1 MNVEGCGSAVK
12 ERVVYSSEKGRIC
25 AKCGWPA
32 ADCHC
37 ASALSAP
44 VEPVPAKITAKLNV
58 ANTSSGKRVTIVEGL
73 PANEGFLQDLAHE
86 LKKRCGAG
94 GKIGANF
101 VELQGDQR
109 DRLRDLLSKK
119 GWTVKG

>member
-1 MNVEGCGSAVK
+1 MK

-37 ASALSAP
+37 SASLPAP
-44 VEPVPAKITAKLNV
+44 EEPVPAKITAKLNV
-58 ANTSSGKRVTIVEGL
+58 ANAGPGKRVTIVEGL
-73 PANEGFLQDLAHE
+73 PSNTTFLNELVHE
-86 LKKRCGAG
+86 LKKRCGTG
-94 GKIGANF
+94 GKIGTNF

-109 DRLRDLLSKK
+109 DRLRGLLSKK